1 MDWITPELVTTLHE
15 MSWFDGI
22 AYIILG
28 LLVYACVKWIRNKWR

>member
-1 MDWITPELVTTLHE
+1 MDWITPELVTTLHK

-28 LLVYACVKWIRNKWR
+28 LMVYACYRWIRNKWR